1 MFIMYPIMKDNE
13 SKYQAPALD
22 KGLDIMEYLS
32 LKATSLSQTE
42 IAAGISKKPNEI
54 YRMLVCLENRGY
66 LIRDEVSGKYK
77 LSLKLF
83 HLSHRHSP
91 VDDIRR
97 ASQYPMDELSSDINQ
112 SCHLGILYIEKLMV
126 ISQSRS
132 PSAISL
138 SIEEG
143 SLFPL
148 LLTTSGRVLLA
159 FMRDEERLHLLR
171 RNDLYMSQTA
181 RQQKQT
187 LALLDEIRT
196 LGYCVKDSDSTRSV
210 TDICI
215 PLCTSQ
221 GDIIAALTVAALTS
235 KSDQSVSF
243 DAIVEKTKVAAGKI
257 LERLGLN

>member
-1 MFIMYPIMKDNE
+1 MKENE

-22 KGLDIMEYLS
+22 KGLDILEYLS

-42 IAAGISKKPNEI
+42 IAAGINKKPNEI

-97 ASQYPMDELSSDINQ
+97 ASQYPMDELSLDINQ

-132 PSAISL
+132 RGAISL

-148 LLTTSGRVLLA
+148 LLTTSGKVLLA
-159 FMRDEERLHLLR
+159 FMREEERMHLLH
-171 RNDLYMSQTA
+171 RNDLYMSQNVKE
-181 RQQKQT
+181 RKQT
-187 LALLDEIRT
+187 LKLLDGIKT

-215 PLCTSQ
+215 PLATSQ
-221 GDIIAALTVAALTS
+221 GDIIGALTVAALTA
-235 KSDQSVSF
+235 KSDTTVSF
-243 DAIVEKTKVAAGKI
+243 ADIVTKTKLAADKI

>member
-1 MFIMYPIMKDNE
+1 MKEND

-22 KGLDIMEYLS
+22 KGLDILEYLS

-42 IAAGISKKPNEI
+42 IAAGVNKKPNEI

-66 LIRDEVSGKYK
+66 LMRDEISGKYK

-91 VDDIRR
+91 VDDLRR

-132 PSAISL
+132 PGAISL

-159 FMRDEERLHLLR
+159 FMRDEERMHLLQ
-171 RNDLYMSQTA
+171 RNDLYVSQTA
-181 RQQKQT
+181 KQQKQT
-187 LALLDEIRT
+187 LELLNEIKA
-196 LGYCVKDSDSTRSV
+196 LGYLVKDSDSTRSV
-210 TDICI
+210 TDICV
-215 PLCTSQ
+215 PLLTSQ
-221 GDIIAALTVAALTS
+221 GDVIGALTVAALTS
-235 KSDQSVSF
+235 KSDQTVSF
-243 DAIVEKTKVAAGKI
+243 DNIVAKTRIAADKI
-257 LERLGLN
+257 LDRLGLK